1 MKETEYWNNFYSN
14 KNAPVLKSPFASWLI
29 KKIDFTNK
37 NIVEFGSG
45 NGRDTFFLKNKCK
58 KIIAFDGSD
67 KAVNISNDKLKKKSR
82 IKGYRNNL
90 VFKKL
95 AFTNKNIE
103 TGYKINFKVDISYSR
118 FFIHALNSSQEKLL
132 IKYISS
138 IHKKGSFSAHEFRT
152 LRDPLLKYKK
162 HNKNNEVIT
171 DHYRRFIDPL
181 KIIDLFNSHNLRT
194 IFFEESK
201 DFAIYGNDRP
211 SVARIIL
218 IKD

>member
-1 MKETEYWNNFYSN
+1 MKETEYWNSFYSE
-14 KNAPVLKSPFASWLI
+14 KKAPILKTPFAAWLT
-29 KKIDFTNK
+29 KKIDFKNK
-37 NIVEFGSG
+37 NIIEFGSG
-45 NGRDTFFLKNKCK
+45 NGRDSFFLKDKCK

-67 KAVNISNDKLKKKSR
+67 SAVKISNEKLKNKYKE
-82 IKGYRNNL
+82 KAYRRNL

-103 TGYKINFKVDISYSR
+103 TDHKINFNVDISYSR
-118 FFIHALNSSQEKLL
+118 FFIHALNSAQEKLL
-132 IKYISS
+132 IKFISS
-138 IHKKGSFSAHEFRT
+138 IHKKGSYSAHEFRT
-152 LRDPLLKYKK
+152 LRDPLMRGKM
-162 HNKNNEVIT
+162 HNKKNELIT

-181 KIIDLFNSHNLRT
+181 SIISLFNTFNLRT